1 MQKKVLK
8 KAKAGVFS
16 ADKLSKDSDLML
28 RLLDKM
34 NGFYRK
40 LDGKRENDG
49 LTDFEDF
56 DEAVDF
62 LARKI

>member
-1 MQKKVLK
+1 MI
-8 KAKAGVFS
+8 
-16 ADKLSKDSDLML
+16 

-49 LTDFEDF
+49 MKDFDDI

-62 LARKI
+62 ISRKI